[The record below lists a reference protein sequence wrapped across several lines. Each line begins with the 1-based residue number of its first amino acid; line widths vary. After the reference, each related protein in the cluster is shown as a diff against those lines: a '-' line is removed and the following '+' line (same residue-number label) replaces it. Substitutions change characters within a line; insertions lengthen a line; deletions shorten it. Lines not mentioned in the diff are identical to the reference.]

1 MSSTS
6 PAAGTWY
13 ATPASSPRPWP
24 ARRPLSWGRDA
35 YPDIWCKAAALGES
49 IARNYALIDR
59 NKRTAFECMLLFLD
73 FNDEPY
79 TDPSPDEAVSF
90 MLSLAT
96 GGFEKDGIEKAAS
109 HLRRILGR

>member
-1 MSSTS
+1 
-6 PAAGTWY
+6 
-13 ATPASSPRPWP
+13 
-24 ARRPLSWGRDA
+24 
-35 YPDIWCKAAALGES
+35 
-49 IARNYALIDR
+49 
-59 NKRTAFECMLLFLD
+59 MLLFLD

-96 GGFEKDGIEKAAS
+96 GGFEKAGIEKAAS